1 MNVEK
6 SRDNAGL
13 IIAAIVGFGVV
24 LLIVLAAVLEAEE
37 DPQALLLAQQKWAQN
52 DLFLHSLERYIDT
65 YSNLERE
72 TDKEV
77 LALGFVKR
85 VTNDLLM
92 FPAKD
97 GSTVRVILPE
107 QAEDKATV
115 MVVKEIRLGSSDN
128 GLFRAFQ
135 EVMDNK
141 KNGIRKPPLYVPEVD
156 KLLAYVITGNGGSDV
171 LLSSHK

>member
-1 MNVEK
+1 
-6 SRDNAGL
+6 
-13 IIAAIVGFGVV
+13 
-24 LLIVLAAVLEAEE
+24 LAAVLKSKE
-37 DPQALLLAQQKWAQN
+37 DPQAQLLAQQRWAQN
-52 DLFLHSLERYIDT
+52 DLFLHSLERYIET
-65 YSNLERE
+65 YGNLERE

-115 MVVKEIRLGSSDN
+115 MVVKEIRLGTSDN

-135 EVMDNK
+135 KVMDNK
-141 KNGIRKPPLYVPEVD
+141 KN
-156 KLLAYVITGNGGSDV
+156 
-171 LLSSHK
+171 